1 MKSTWLMWIV
11 GLLGGAAT
19 ASERTT
25 PPAPR
30 EGSITS
36 SPRTTPVPKPA
47 AAVPATPADPFA
59 PFRVDHHQSIPPQ
72 PDMHRNGMQVSG
84 SSSGPVN
91 TEEPDRDFF
100 TDPSFDQG
108 GNCGRLFYHQFFL
121 GNPHDPQIPERRVWF
136 ICWSPLDDGS
146 RAQRLHERPGFL
158 IAEVTVATD
167 GRSLQ
172 VHHTA
177 YSGSGTQ
184 VDTLGWAGDA
194 LGRGRFEI
202 EGTNVPAGC
211 IADPTP
217 FEIERDRGYQLLSA
231 RKPTEA
237 TAAFEKSL
245 ALQPNDPAALFAL
258 GVAWEDVAGRNPT
271 SASKAIDAYGRALAA
286 DPRRTAA
293 LQRRAHLFAELG
305 EPTLA
310 LEELT
315 RLIALEPESWEPH
328 LERARLHARAKDFPK
343 AIADAVE
350 AARKAP
356 TEGAPLEN
364 LTRLEYR
371 AGQLTDALATGL
383 RLLALDDSRSAV
395 RVTMACAHAQLG
407 HSAKALRMYAD
418 ARANGVSNPERR
430 WGIRELE
437 QWLRKAPTDSVAI
450 PAVQRL
456 LEQLRGADPLEA
468 AESDPD

>member
-19 ASERTT
+19 ASDRTA
-25 PPAPR
+25 PPASCGDSISFPR
-30 EGSITS
+30 SK
-36 SPRTTPVPKPA
+36 PDPKPA

-59 PFRVDHHQSIPPQ
+59 PFRVDDHQSIPPQ

-100 TDPSFDQG
+100 TDPRFDQG
-108 GNCGRLFYHQFFL
+108 GNCGRLFYNQFFL
-121 GNPHDPQIPERRVWF
+121 SNPHDPQIPERRVWF

-158 IAEVTVATD
+158 IEEVTTD
-167 GRSLQ
+167 GQSLQ

-177 YSGSGTQ
+177 YSGPGTQ
-184 VDTLGWAGDA
+184 VDTLRWAGDA
-194 LGRGRFEI
+194 LGHGRFET
-202 EGTNVPAGC
+202 EATNVATGC
-211 IADPTP
+211 LANPTP

-231 RKPTEA
+231 RKPTDA
-237 TAAFEKSL
+237 TAAFEKAL
-245 ALQPNDPAALFAL
+245 ALQPNDPATLFAL
-258 GVAWEDVAGRNPT
+258 GVAWEEVAGRNPA

-286 DPRRTAA
+286 DPRRTTA
-293 LQRRAHLFAELG
+293 LQRRADLYAELG
-305 EPTLA
+305 QPTLA
-310 LEELT
+310 IEELT

-328 LERARLHARAKDFPK
+328 LERARLHARAKEYPK
-343 AIADAVE
+343 AIADAGE

-356 TEGAPLEN
+356 TEVAPLEN
-364 LTRLEYR
+364 LARLEYR

-395 RVTMACAHAQLG
+395 HMTMACAHAQLG

-437 QWLRKAPTDSVAI
+437 QWLRKAPTDSVGV

-456 LEQLRGADPLEA
+456 LEQLRGTDQLEA
-468 AESDPD
+468 AQSDAD

>member
-19 ASERTT
+19 ASERTA

-30 EGSITS
+30 GDSITS
-36 SPRTTPVPKPA
+36 PRSAPTPKPPA
-47 AAVPATPADPFA
+47 AAPASPTDPFA
-59 PFRVDHHQSIPPQ
+59 PFRVDDHQSLPTQ

-100 TDPSFDQG
+100 TDPRFDQG

-121 GNPHDPQIPERRVWF
+121 SNPHDPQIPERRVWF
-136 ICWSPLDDGS
+136 ICWSPLDDGA
-146 RAQRLHERPGFL
+146 RAQRLREHPGFL
-158 IAEVTVATD
+158 IAEVTTD

-177 YSGSGTQ
+177 YSGSGTR
-184 VDTLGWAGDA
+184 VDTLRWAGDI
-194 LGRGRFEI
+194 LGHGRFETD
-202 EGTNVPAGC
+202 GTNALASG

-237 TAAFEKSL
+237 TAAFAKAL

-258 GVAWEDVAGRNPT
+258 GVAWEEVANRNPS

-293 LQRRAHLFAELG
+293 LQRRADLYVELG
-305 EPTLA
+305 QPTLA

-343 AIADAVE
+343 AIADAGE
-350 AARKAP
+350 AVRKAP
-356 TEGAPLEN
+356 TEVAPLET
-364 LTRLEYR
+364 LARLEYR

-437 QWLRKAPTDSVAI
+437 QWLRKAPADSVAI

-456 LEQLRGADPLEA
+456 LEQLRGTDPLEA